1 MAELTLVSYKA
12 GVVVVVVVVVVVA
25 KCGGV
30 SGGIGCATTRCRGQ
44 G

>member
-12 GVVVVVVVVVVVA
+12 GVVVVVVVVVA